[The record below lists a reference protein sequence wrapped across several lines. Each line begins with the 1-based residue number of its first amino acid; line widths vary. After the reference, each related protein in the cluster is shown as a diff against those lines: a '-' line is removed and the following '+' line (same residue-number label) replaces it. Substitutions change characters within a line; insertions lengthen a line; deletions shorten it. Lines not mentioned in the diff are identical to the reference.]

1 MKYYLKLF
9 LLIALSVGC
18 VIYIQS
24 CSNTDNKITG
34 PQISDNPKVSPISE
48 SNFSKNDTDELNAE
62 RSEGVERVKTEDDV
76 KQSVDANIQ
85 NGEYPDK
92 HEKIIDGFTLKADK
106 RDKDKG
112 TNQET
117 SVAGSR
123 ATYAYGVIPW
133 YDRNSGDNDWMVI
146 FYLPYNPGIANFE
159 GLTYMWI
166 WTNFNS
172 WVQIYDARWTSGG
185 FRVMILMGNK
195 VRYLCGTS
203 PSRYR
208 LVY

>member
-1 MKYYLKLF
+1 MKYLKLF

-24 CSNTDNKITG
+24 CSKTNHNITG
-34 PQISDNPKVSPISE
+34 PQISDNPKISPTSE
-48 SNFSKNDTDELNAE
+48 SNFSKNDADDLNTE
-62 RSEGVERVKTEDDV
+62 SSESVERVKPEHDAKQLVDV
-76 KQSVDANIQ
+76 NIQ

-92 HEKIIDGFTLKADK
+92 HEKIIDGLTLKTDK
-106 RDKDKG
+106 GNKDK
-112 TNQET
+112 NQET
-117 SVAGSR
+117 SVAGLH
-123 ATYAYGVIPW
+123 ATYAYGVISW

-146 FYLPYNPGIANFE
+146 FYLPYNPGTVNFE
-159 GLTYMWI
+159 GLTYMYF